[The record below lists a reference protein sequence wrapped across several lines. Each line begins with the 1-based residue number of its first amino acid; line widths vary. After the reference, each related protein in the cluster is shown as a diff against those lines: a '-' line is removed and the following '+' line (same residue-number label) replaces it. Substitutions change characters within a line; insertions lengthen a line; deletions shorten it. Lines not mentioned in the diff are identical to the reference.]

1 MKHIIIDT
9 NVFARYFVRDNI
21 SQYEEAKKIFTKI
34 EEEKYRGSVSLLVID
49 ELIWVLESYYDLR
62 RAIYIP
68 QIMKVFSMKGI
79 KIIETRKSVVMRI
92 LGEMKDSSIDFTD
105 IYLAYI
111 KEDKAIL
118 SFDRDFKKIATNLNL
133 TGKGSMV

>member
-9 NVFARYFVRDNI
+9 NVFARYFVRDNV

-34 EEEKYRGSVSLLVID
+34 EEGKLTGRVSLLVID

-62 RAIYIP
+62 RDVYIS

-79 KIIETRKSVVMRI
+79 KIIETKKNVIMKI
-92 LGEMKDSSIDFTD
+92 LENMQKGNLDFTD
-105 IYLAYI
+105 LYLYEI
-111 KEDKAIL
+111 KKGSEVL
-118 SFDRDFKKIATNLNL
+118 SFDRDIKKLMAN
-133 TGKGSMV
+133 

>member
-9 NVFARYFVRDNI
+9 NVFARYFVRDNV

-34 EEEKYRGSVSLLVID
+34 EEGKLTGRVSLLVID

-62 RAIYIP
+62 RDVYIS

-79 KIIETRKSVVMRI
+79 KIIETKKNVIMKI
-92 LGEMKDSSIDFTD
+92 LENMQKGNLDFTD
-105 IYLAYI
+105 LYLYEI
-111 KEDKAIL
+111 KKGSEVL
-118 SFDRDFKKIATNLNL
+118 SFDRDIKKL
-133 TGKGSMV
+133 MVN